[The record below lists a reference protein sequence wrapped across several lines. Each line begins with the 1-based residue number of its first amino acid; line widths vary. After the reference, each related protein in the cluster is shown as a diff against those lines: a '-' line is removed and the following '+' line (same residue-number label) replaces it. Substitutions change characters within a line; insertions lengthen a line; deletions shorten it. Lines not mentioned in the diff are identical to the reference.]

1 VSADEQAERRQLTV
15 MFVDLAGSTALASG
29 LDPEETREL
38 IRAYQQ
44 RVTREIARFDG
55 HVAKFMGDGVLAYF
69 GWPQAHEDDAE
80 RAVRAALA
88 ATAAVGGLVTPS
100 GERLAARAGIATGL
114 VVVGDLVGSGE
125 AREHAVVGEAPN
137 LAARLQS
144 LAGPG
149 GAVIDVATRRL
160 VRELFEVEGLGP
172 TVLKG
177 IAEPADTCRLLGERI
192 DKSRFDARS
201 TILRPLVGREAELA
215 LLLQRWRQAR
225 GGEGQGV
232 LLVGEAGIGKSRLMR
247 ALVDAVREEEPAC
260 QCYQGWPLHADR
272 ALWPVGQQLALAA
285 DLAISD
291 DAAMRLTKLDRLLKQ
306 AIDLDDATLSL
317 IAAATG
323 LIEADPV
330 AIEADPR
337 RRRGRTLEGLLA
349 QILGLAS
356 QRPLLLVV
364 EDAHWLDP
372 TTLELF
378 DQVLGRT
385 ARVPVLA
392 LFTSRP
398 ENVPQFGAHPQL
410 TRLSLNRLSREA
422 TARIAADIMDA
433 PLPEDIISAIL
444 DRADGVPLFAE
455 ELVQA
460 VLDAWKTDVQG
471 APWQR
476 SNGVPSTL
484 QSSLLARLDRLGAAK
499 KVAQSPPASVA
510 SSTTRFWPPSPR
522 NPNSTCVAHWIG
534 SWPQSSSSSA
544 ASLPRPATHSNTRS
558 SAMPPTTACS
568 G

>member
-1 VSADEQAERRQLTV
+1 
-15 MFVDLAGSTALASG
+15 
-29 LDPEETREL
+29 
-38 IRAYQQ
+38 
-44 RVTREIARFDG
+44 
-55 HVAKFMGDGVLAYF
+55 VA
-69 GWPQAHEDDAE
+69 
-80 RAVRAALA
+80 
-88 ATAAVGGLVTPS
+88 
-100 GERLAARAGIATGL
+100 
-114 VVVGDLVGSGE
+114 
-125 AREHAVVGEAPN
+125 
-137 LAARLQS
+137 
-144 LAGPG
+144 
-149 GAVIDVATRRL
+149 
-160 VRELFEVEGLGP
+160 
-172 TVLKG
+172 
-177 IAEPADTCRLLGERI
+177 
-192 DKSRFDARS
+192 
-201 TILRPLVGREAELA
+201 
-215 LLLQRWRQAR
+215 
-225 GGEGQGV
+225 
-232 LLVGEAGIGKSRLMR
+232 
-247 ALVDAVREEEPAC
+247 
-260 QCYQGWPLHADR
+260 
-272 ALWPVGQQLALAA
+272 QQLALAA

-291 DAAMRLTKLDRLLKQ
+291 DAAMRLAKLDRLLKQ
-306 AIDLDDATLSL
+306 AVDLDDATVSL

-337 RRRGRTLEGLLA
+337 RRRERTLEGLLA

-398 ENVPQFGAHPQL
+398 ENAPQFGAHPQL

-422 TARIAADIMDA
+422 TARIAADIMGA

-455 ELVQA
+455 ELAQA
-460 VLDAWKTDVQG
+460 VLDARKTDGQG

-476 SNGVPSTL
+476 SNGVPPRYRALSLRGSTGWEP
-484 QSSLLARLDRLGAAK
+484 QRRSRR
-499 KVAQSPPASVA
+499 SPPALVA

-534 SWPQSSSSSA
+534 SLPQSSSSSA
-544 ASLPRPATHSNTRS
+544 ASLRRPATHSNTRS